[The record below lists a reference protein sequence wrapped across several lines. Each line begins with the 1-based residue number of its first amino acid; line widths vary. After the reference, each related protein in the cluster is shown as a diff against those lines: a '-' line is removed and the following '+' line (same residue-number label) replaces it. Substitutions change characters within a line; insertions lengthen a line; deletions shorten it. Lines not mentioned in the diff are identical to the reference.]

1 MEWNFQGIEFLH
13 RPDVY
18 VGSFDDAKMQ
28 ARHEELKR
36 HKLDTLKKAVQ
47 STEDPLEAMLKLH
60 KLDHIRF
67 LLNNSKAFK
76 DAGRFEAAVIAL
88 YTKTNS
94 PFLSGGDPSV
104 WNTLFESCEREKLYA
119 LGDPFPLKSAIVYRI
134 SVTGIERGLS
144 WTLSREIV
152 KRFEDR
158 WQEQGIGK
166 AKIYTMETTAKNVL
180 IYLKGGNEE
189 EVVLDPQFVRTAPI
203 LEL

>member
-1 MEWNFQGIEFLH
+1 MEWNFKDIEFLH

-18 VGSFDDAKMQ
+18 TGSFDNAIMQ
-28 ARHEELKR
+28 ARHEELMR
-36 HKLDTLKKAVQ
+36 NKLDMLKKAVQ
-47 STEDPLEAMLKLH
+47 GTEDPLDAMMKLH

-67 LLNNSKAFK
+67 LLNNSQAFR

-94 PFLSGGDPSV
+94 PFLSGGDTAV
-104 WNTLFESCEREKLYA
+104 WNELFEFCEKERLYA
-119 LGDPFPLKSAIVYRI
+119 LGDPFPLESTTVYRI

-158 WQEQGIGK
+158 WQEQGIGR
-166 AKIYTMETTAKNVL
+166 AKIYTLETTAKNVL
-180 IYLKGGNEE
+180 IYLKGRHEE
-189 EVVLDPQFVRTAPI
+189 EVILDPQFVRTAPI